1 MARNSDIATRV
12 AELGDLPREDLV
24 DLWRKNFNTAP
35 PKGVH
40 RDLLTRAAAH
50 HIQIKEHG
58 GLSRE
63 ARRVLRLA
71 IRDAAKGLAAKK
83 AAIEAKAAAGSLVA
97 DLADVVDTTG
107 DQPSAPQPSSRL
119 HRAVLPG
126 ARLIREWGGHTIVV
140 DVVDGGF
147 IYLGRRYRSLSKIAR
162 EITGTN
168 WSGPRFFGL

>member
-40 RDLLTRAAAH
+40 RDLLVRAAAH
-50 HIQIKEHG
+50 HIQIKERG
-58 GLSRE
+58 GLSSE
-63 ARRVLRLA
+63 ARRVLRHA
-71 IRDAAKGLAAKK
+71 VRDAAKGLAAKK
-83 AAIEAKAAAGSLVA
+83 AAMEAKVAGGRLEA
-97 DLADVVDTTG
+97 DRQGAVDTAG
-107 DQPSAPQPSSRL
+107 DQPPAPQPPSKP
-119 HRAVLPG
+119 HRALLPG

>member
-1 MARNSDIATRV
+1 MARSIDIATKV
-12 AELGDLPREDLV
+12 AALGDLPREDLV
-24 DLWRKNFNTAP
+24 DLWRKTFNTAP

-40 RDLLTRAAAH
+40 RDLLIRAAAQ
-50 HIQIKEHG
+50 HIQIKERG
-58 GLSRE
+58 GLSSE
-63 ARRVLRLA
+63 ARRMLRLA

-83 AAIEAKAAAGSLVA
+83 AAIEARASVRALEVDRDGAA
-97 DLADVVDTTG
+97 DHTG
-107 DQPSAPQPSSRL
+107 ASPPPPQAPSKP

-126 ARLIREWGGHTIVV
+126 ARLIREWNGNSVVV
-140 DVVDGGF
+140 DVVDDGF